1 MVTIQHRQPV
11 IPTSGRNLTE
21 ANEIP
26 RSARNDNAVVT
37 VNEVYKVLQQVM
49 DPEIP
54 VLSIVDL
61 GMITD
66 VEVVD
71 GLVTVKMIP
80 TFTAC
85 PAIRHIKESIVSTL
99 SANGIE
105 NALVVVD
112 DSISWNSNRLTDNA
126 RVVLEKFGLGLP
138 QKSCDDITPEMLEE
152 AACPFCKSSNT
163 TMNSM
168 FGSTLCRSIHYC
180 FDCKQKFERFKPVV

>member
-1 MVTIQHRQPV
+1 MVNVQHTQPV
-11 IPTSGRNLTE
+11 NPSGARNLVRRG
-21 ANEIP
+21 EIP
-26 RSARNDNAVVT
+26 PVSRNDNAVVW
-37 VNEVYKVLQQVM
+37 VESVYKVLQQVM

-66 VEVVD
+66 VKVD
-71 GLVTVKMIP
+71 DALVTVKMIP

-85 PAIRHIKESIVSTL
+85 PAIRHIKENIVSTL
-99 SANGIE
+99 AANGIE

-126 RVVLEKFGLGLP
+126 RVVLEKFGLGTP
-138 QKSCDDITPEMLEE
+138 TKNCNDITPEMLED

>member
-1 MVTIQHRQPV
+1 MVNVQHTQPV
-11 IPTSGRNLTE
+11 IPTNGRNLT
-21 ANEIP
+21 ATNEIP
-26 RSARNDNAVVT
+26 RSARNDKKVLAVDD
-37 VNEVYKVLQQVM
+37 VYKVLQKVM

-66 VEVVD
+66 VKVD
-71 GLVTVKMIP
+71 DALVTVKMIP

-99 SANGIE
+99 NANGIE
-105 NALVVVD
+105 NVLVVVD

-126 RVVLEKFGLGLP
+126 RVVLENFGLGLP
-138 QKSCDDITPEMLEE
+138 AKNCNDITPEMLEE

>member
-1 MVTIQHRQPV
+1 MVITQTI
-11 IPTSGRNLTE
+11 TT
-21 ANEIP
+21 A
-26 RSARNDNAVVT
+26 AVY
-37 VNEVYKVLQQVM
+37 EVLQQVM

-66 VEVVD
+66 VKVD
-71 GLVTVKMIP
+71 NASSGLAQAPLVTVKMIP

-85 PAIRHIKESIVSTL
+85 PAIRHIKENIVSTL
-99 SANGIE
+99 NANGIG
-105 NALVVVD
+105 NALVEVD
-112 DSISWNSNRLTDNA
+112 DSINWNSDRLTDNA

-138 QKSCDDITPEMLEE
+138 SKGVNDITPELLEE
-152 AACPFCKSSNT
+152 ASCPFCKSSNT

-180 FDCKQKFERFKPVV
+180 FGCKQKFERFKPVV

>member
-1 MVTIQHRQPV
+1 MVNAQHTQLA
-11 IPTSGRNLTE
+11 IPTNGRNLTA

-26 RSARNDNAVVT
+26 RSARNDKSVVT
-37 VNEVYKVLQQVM
+37 VDDVYKVLQQVM

-66 VEVVD
+66 VKVD
-71 GLVTVKMIP
+71 GALVMVKMIP

-85 PAIRHIKESIVSTL
+85 PAIRHIKGSIVSTL
-99 SANGIE
+99 VANGIE
-105 NALVVVD
+105 NALVEVD

-138 QKSCDDITPEMLEE
+138 QKNCSDITSEILED

>member
-1 MVTIQHRQPV
+1 M
-11 IPTSGRNLTE
+11 
-21 ANEIP
+21 
-26 RSARNDNAVVT
+26 
-37 VNEVYKVLQQVM
+37 M

-66 VEVVD
+66 VKVD
-71 GLVTVKMIP
+71 NASSGLAQAPLVTVKMIP

-85 PAIRHIKESIVSTL
+85 PAIRHIKENIVSTL
-99 SANGIE
+99 NANGIG
-105 NALVVVD
+105 NALVEVD
-112 DSISWNSNRLTDNA
+112 DSINWNSDRLTDNA

-138 QKSCDDITPEMLEE
+138 SKGVNDITPELLEE
-152 AACPFCKSSNT
+152 ASCPFCKSSNT

-180 FDCKQKFERFKPVV
+180 FGCKQKFERFKPVV

>member
-1 MVTIQHRQPV
+1 MVNTQLTSLV
-11 IPTSGRNLTE
+11 IPTNGRNLSLG
-21 ANEIP
+21 NEIP
-26 RSARNDNAVVT
+26 RSARNDKSCVT
-37 VNEVYKVLQQVM
+37 VDDVYSVLKNVM

-61 GMITD
+61 GMITEVK
-66 VEVVD
+66 VEN
-71 GLVTVKMIP
+71 GLVAVKMIP

-85 PAIRHIKESIVSTL
+85 PAIRHIKENIVTTL
-99 SANGIE
+99 AANGIE
-105 NALVVVD
+105 NALVEID

-126 RVVLEKFGLGLP
+126 RVVLENFGLGLP
-138 QKSCDDITPEMLEE
+138 AKNVNDITPEMLEE